1 MSRGTR
7 GNRVVLSPQLES
19 TTQEAVGE
27 GPDRVLAADTTRTPV
42 AAEQAKGRGGRP
54 TGRKKNGANNSWC
67 PKRKPAEQPPG
78 TGASDGAAP
87 APPRSRLTSWFTR
100 GIPHGLLNSV
110 SEVVDVEKLRRLR
123 SDDLKEMVSN
133 FMRLTT
139 VFASLS
145 TDNNEASG
153 AAYNSDP

>member
-1 MSRGTR
+1 
-7 GNRVVLSPQLES
+7 
-19 TTQEAVGE
+19 
-27 GPDRVLAADTTRTPV
+27 
-42 AAEQAKGRGGRP
+42 
-54 TGRKKNGANNSWC
+54 
-67 PKRKPAEQPPG
+67 
-78 TGASDGAAP
+78 
-87 APPRSRLTSWFTR
+87 
-100 GIPHGLLNSV
+100 V